1 MTGISLKKVTK
12 AYDKNEVIKDY
23 DLVIPEGDV
32 HYITG
37 PSGSGKTTILRL
49 IAGLEKPDKGSIE
62 GVSEKIGMVFQEDRL
77 VENLSAV
84 ENVFLV
90 LPGKDGNRKS
100 VREHLLM
107 VGLPKDQLDDPV
119 STFSGGM
126 KRRVAVVRAMMSD
139 SGLLLLD
146 EPFSGL
152 DEDTETLV
160 KNYIM
165 KQKRD
170 RTLVIATH

>member
-1 MTGISLKKVTK
+1 MTGISLKKLTK

-37 PSGSGKTTILRL
+37 PSGSGKTTLLRL
-49 IAGLEKPDKGSIE
+49 IAGLEKPDSGSIE
-62 GVSEKIGMVFQEDRL
+62 GVPERIGMVFQEDRL
-77 VENLSAV
+77 VETLSAV
-84 ENVFLV
+84 ENVYLV
-90 LPGKDGNRKS
+90 LSRKDADRKIIK
-100 VREHLLM
+100 EHLLM
-107 VGLPKDQLDDPV
+107 VGLSEDQLDDPV

-139 SGLLLLD
+139 SELLLLD

-152 DEDTETLV
+152 DEDTKTLV
-160 KNYIM
+160 TDYIM
-165 KQKRD
+165 KQKKG

>member
-1 MTGISLKKVTK
+1 MTGISLKNVTK

-37 PSGSGKTTILRL
+37 PSGSGKTTLLRL

-62 GVSEKIGMVFQEDRL
+62 GVPERIGMVFQEDRL
-77 VENLSAV
+77 VETLSAV
-84 ENVFLV
+84 ENVYLV
-90 LPGKDGNRKS
+90 LSRKDADRK
-100 VREHLLM
+100 VIKEHLLM
-107 VGLPKDQLDDPV
+107 VGLSKDQLDNPV

-139 SGLLLLD
+139 SELVLLD

-152 DEDTETLV
+152 DEDTKTLV
-160 KNYIM
+160 TDYIM
-165 KQKRD
+165 KQKKG
-170 RTLVIATH
+170 RTLMIATH